1 MITGNRISIAIG
13 ILIAGVG
20 TRFLEDGNLLVT
32 SVITLFCAT
41 VTRLAWELIKFVKR
55 YFATRQSSNF
65 TDTRL
70 DPNDNQYRRIHFEMK
85 EAGGLNGQMMRR
97 VANFTNPKRL
107 DEE

>member
-13 ILIAGVG
+13 VLIAGVG

-32 SVITLFCAT
+32 SVITLSCAT
-41 VTRLAWELIKFVKR
+41 VTRLTWELVKIVKGF
-55 YFATRQSSNF
+55 FATRQGSNV

-70 DPNDNQYRRIHFEMK
+70 DPNDNQYRRIQFEMK